1 MRRPGKIAR
10 AGASRANGT
19 PRRSPHAVTWGKGLC
34 QPLFLAFTLALL
46 CRTGSAAASQP
57 ALHFEARTPE
67 AARTWQRAARAKLF
81 ELMMGG
87 AEPERCP
94 LQPRTVQRIE
104 VPEEG
109 IVLEEITLQTLP
121 DRRAHAWLSRP
132 AQPRGKVGAVLAI
145 NGHGGSGEQV
155 IRGQGLYWYGAVFS
169 RMGCVVMAP
178 DVGQHQL
185 QHTNW
190 SLMGERTW
198 DALRCVDHL
207 LSLPE
212 VDPARL
218 AVAGLSLGGET
229 TMYVA
234 ALDERLRMA
243 CSSGWLTTVAN
254 MKNGH
259 CPCFNFPGL
268 EEHFEFSDIF
278 SCIAP
283 RLLVCELGRQE
294 RAPGGFPVET
304 GRLAWAEI
312 RRAYRVFHAES
323 NLILTVHPGPHV
335 FHGGDF
341 LPKLRQMLGDGARPL
356 PDDAAAAAWCR
367 FVNGPE
373 QLDGTAYY
381 WLGRDQIALE
391 FEVVPQVGDALEL
404 AWGAKGDERDALLRV
419 NGKPLPVRAGGHWGF
434 RWIRITLPPDLEA
447 PRYHLEFK
455 AGSLRPAFLSEVR
468 LVRAAA
474 AAHPPDL
481 QPALHKSVLKVGS

>member
-1 MRRPGKIAR
+1 MRHFRKIAHD
-10 AGASRANGT
+10 GASGANWT
-19 PRRSPHAVTWGKGLC
+19 PRRSPQAVTRGKRRCHLW
-34 QPLFLAFTLALL
+34 FLVITLALL
-46 CRTGSAAASQP
+46 CRPGLSTAGQP
-57 ALHFEARTPE
+57 SLRFEARNPE
-67 AARTWQRAARAKLF
+67 AARAWQRTARAKLF

-94 LQPRTVQRIE
+94 LQPRTIQRIE

-109 IVLEEITLQTLP
+109 IVLEELTLQTLP
-121 DRRAHAWLSRP
+121 DRRAHVWLARP
-132 AQPRGKVGAVLAI
+132 AQPREKVGAVLAL

-155 IRGQGLYWYGAVFS
+155 IRGQGLYWYGRALS
-169 RMGCVVMAP
+169 QMGCVVIAP

-185 QHTNW
+185 QHPNW

-259 CPCFNFPGL
+259 CPCFNFAGL

-304 GRLAWAEI
+304 GRLALAEI
-312 RRAYRVFHAES
+312 QRAYRVFNAES

-335 FHGGDF
+335 FHGSEF

-367 FVNGPE
+367 FLNGPE
-373 QLDGTAYY
+373 QLDGTPYY
-381 WLGRDQIALE
+381 WLGRDPLTLE
-391 FEVVPQVGDALEL
+391 FEVVPQAGDALEL

-419 NGKPLPVRAGGHWGF
+419 NGKTLPVRAGGHWGF
-434 RWIRITLPPDLEA
+434 RWIRVALPPDLEA
-447 PRYHLEFK
+447 PRYHIQFK
-455 AGSLRPAFLSEVR
+455 PGALRPAFLSEVR

-474 AAHPPDL
+474 ASQAPDL
-481 QPALHKSVLKVGS
+481 QPALHNAVLKVGP